1 MLTRSGSFEKKAAK
15 AYVRWT
21 FIVSRSSNIYRIY
34 INFDNLM
41 LWNSSF
47 IPYSFWKCFALFV
60 IFQFYFVLIFRF
72 LFVSSWMFPPA
83 VEIVLHN
90 VDAMLCENPTRKIVK
105 AQFIIDEVLGKIF
118 AISCQIRNSDAVL
131 SLSVVEMVC
140 LFPLGVWLA
149 YSFLYFGEARIQQ
162 AIWLSIII
170 NEKRQSVATFWR
182 NTCFLSS
189 RPVSV
194 ILSNCKLSHSPS
206 MWISLSSV

>member
-1 MLTRSGSFEKKAAK
+1 MLKRSGSFEKKGANAFE
-15 AYVRWT
+15 RWT

-34 INFDNLM
+34 INFDNLT

-47 IPYSFWKCFALFV
+47 IPYSVWKCFALFV

-149 YSFLYFGEARIQQ
+149 CFFYILVRPESNKLYDCLLLLMKSASQSRRFGETLVFCLADPFQ
-162 AIWLSIII
+162 
-170 NEKRQSVATFWR
+170 
-182 NTCFLSS
+182 
-189 RPVSV
+189 
-194 ILSNCKLSHSPS
+194 
-206 MWISLSSV
+206 